1 MSTSTYA
8 FLRQSA
14 QTICATKRPFRGT
27 RSYAF
32 STTAWKPTVSPVYL
46 IPSISGC
53 TMSDKANKREKF
65 LSVFPDLV
73 EDLIAVLK
81 GYGMSGEAIEWFK
94 RNLEYNTP
102 GGKLNRGISVVDT
115 YAILK
120 GVKPEELDEAT
131 YKKIALLGWCIEL
144 LQAYFLVADDMM
156 DQSITRRGQP
166 CWYKVENVGEV
177 AINDSFMLEGA
188 IYVLL
193 KKYFKQEPYYV
204 DLLELFHDVTFQTEL
219 GQLLD
224 LITAPED
231 HVDLSKFSL
240 EKHSFIV
247 IFKTAYYSF
256 YLPVA
261 LAMYAAG
268 CADERDLKQ
277 AQDVL
282 IPLGEY
288 FQIQDDYLD
297 CFGKPEDIG
306 KIGTD
311 IQDNKCSWVVNTALN
326 TATPEQRKVLDEN
339 YGIKDSKT
347 EKVCKDLFSE
357 MGIDKLYHE
366 YEEKTA
372 TEIKAKIAE
381 VDESRGFKA
390 EVLTSFFNK
399 IYKRSK

>member
-1 MSTSTYA
+1 
-8 FLRQSA
+8 
-14 QTICATKRPFRGT
+14 
-27 RSYAF
+27 
-32 STTAWKPTVSPVYL
+32 
-46 IPSISGC
+46 
-53 TMSDKANKREKF
+53 MSDKLARRDKF
-65 LSVFPDLV
+65 LSVFPELV
-73 EDLIAVLK
+73 SELTEVLK
-81 GYGMSGEAIEWFK
+81 GYGMTQEAIEWFTN
-94 RNLEYNTP
+94 NLNYNTP
-102 GGKLNRGISVVDT
+102 GGKLNRGISVIDT
-115 YAILK
+115 YVILK
-120 GVKPEELDEAT
+120 GFKSVEDLSVEE
-131 YKKIALLGWCIEL
+131 YKKVAILGWAIEL

-166 CWYKVENVGEV
+166 CWYKVPNVGDI
-177 AINDSFMLEGA
+177 AINDSFMLEAA
-188 IYVLL
+188 IYILL
-193 KKYFKQEPYYV
+193 KKYFKKESYYV
-204 DLLELFHDVTFQTEL
+204 DLLELFHEVTFQTEL

-268 CADERDLKQ
+268 INDEKDLKQ
-277 AQDVL
+277 AHDVL

-311 IQDNKCSWVVNTALN
+311 IQDNKCSWVINTALKLV
-326 TATPEQRKVLDEN
+326 TPEQRALLDEN
-339 YGIKDSKT
+339 YGIKDS
-347 EKVCKDLFSE
+347 ENEAKVKALFNE
-357 MGIDKLYHE
+357 LGIDKIYLD
-366 YEEKTA
+366 YEEKIA
-372 TEIKAKIAE
+372 TELKEKIAKT
-381 VDESRGFKA
+381 DESRGFKG
-390 EVLTSFFNK
+390 EVLTAFLEK

>member
-1 MSTSTYA
+1 
-8 FLRQSA
+8 
-14 QTICATKRPFRGT
+14 
-27 RSYAF
+27 
-32 STTAWKPTVSPVYL
+32 
-46 IPSISGC
+46 
-53 TMSDKANKREKF
+53 MSDKVAKRDKF
-65 LSVFPDLV
+65 LSVFPELV
-73 EDLIAVLK
+73 EELLQVLK
-81 GYGMSGEAIEWFK
+81 DYGMSQEAIQWYKE
-94 RNLEYNTP
+94 NLDYNTP

-115 YAILK
+115 YVILK
-120 GVKPEELDEAT
+120 GLNSVEELPVEE
-131 YKKIALLGWCIEL
+131 YKKIAILGWCIEL

-156 DQSITRRGQP
+156 DKSITRRGQP
-166 CWYKVENVGEV
+166 CWYKNEKVGDI
-177 AINDSFMLEGA
+177 AINDAFMLEAA

-193 KKYFKQEPYYV
+193 KKHFKSESYYV

-224 LITAPED
+224 LITAPEE

-268 CADERDLKQ
+268 INDEKDLKQ
-277 AQDVL
+277 ASDVL

-311 IQDNKCSWVVNTALN
+311 IQDNKCSWVVNTALKLV
-326 TATPEQRKVLDEN
+326 TPEQRALLDEN
-339 YGIKDSKT
+339 YGRKNDES
-347 EKVCKDLFSE
+347 EKKVKELFHDL
-357 MGIDKLYHE
+357 GIQQIYLD
-366 YEEKTA
+366 YEEKVA
-372 TEIKAKIAE
+372 SDLKLKISK
-381 VDESRGFKA
+381 VDESRGFKG
-390 EVLTSFFNK
+390 EVLTKFLEK

>member
-1 MSTSTYA
+1 
-8 FLRQSA
+8 
-14 QTICATKRPFRGT
+14 
-27 RSYAF
+27 
-32 STTAWKPTVSPVYL
+32 
-46 IPSISGC
+46 
-53 TMSDKANKREKF
+53 MSDKAAAKSKF
-65 LSVFPDLV
+65 LSVFPDIVSELQ
-73 EDLIAVLK
+73 DVLK
-81 GYGMSGEAIEWFK
+81 GYGIAQDAIDWFT

-115 YAILK
+115 YVILK
-120 GVKPEELDEAT
+120 GYNSIDDLSAEE
-131 YKKIALLGWCIEL
+131 YKKVALLGWAIEL

-166 CWYKVENVGEV
+166 CWYKVENVGDI

-188 IYVLL
+188 IYILL
-193 KKYFKQEPYYV
+193 KKYFRQDPYYV
-204 DLLELFHDVTFQTEL
+204 DLLDLFHEVTFQTEC

-231 HVDLSKFSL
+231 HVDLSKFTL

-261 LAMYAAG
+261 LAMFMAG
-268 CADERDLKQ
+268 ISDEKDLKQ

-311 IQDNKCSWVVNTALN
+311 IQDNKCSWVINTALKKAN
-326 TATPEQRKVLDEN
+326 TEQRQLLDEN
-339 YGIKDSKT
+339 YGRKDGQK
-347 EKVCKDLFSE
+347 EAKVKALFNE
-357 MGIDKLYHE
+357 LGIDQIYHE
-366 YEEKTA
+366 YEEKIVG
-372 TEIKAKIAE
+372 ELKEKISR
-381 VDESRGFKA
+381 VDESRGFKG
-390 EVLTSFFNK
+390 EVLTSFLNK